1 MFGLVKTPLTQKY
14 AEEMIHEYGAIR
26 TEQLN
31 QLFINNGFQPDKARS
46 YLNAIRSY
54 GEKAFFDRKT
64 NSYYASNY
72 VQPNPERMISLDKCL
87 WVLID
92 FIGKVE
98 HHFPI
103 LSSFTPSDICLML
116 EERSY
121 EIAYCQHGLE
131 KYFNN
136 QLRAARTELL
146 YRADMPFFQSI
157 IEKDDKAILDATRYI
172 VIVDDIEAVQDI
184 QSSQI
189 AYFVTLDEN
198 NACTF
203 YPVESEQT
211 A

>member
-1 MFGLVKTPLTQKY
+1 MFGLVREPLSQKY
-14 AEEMIHEYGAIR
+14 AEEMIHEYGFIR
-26 TEQLN
+26 KEQLI
-31 QLFINNGFQPDKARS
+31 QLFTNSGFTLEKARS

-64 NSYYASNY
+64 NAFYASNY
-72 VQPNPERMISLDKCL
+72 VQPNPERMISIDKCM

-103 LSSFTPSDICLML
+103 YSTFTPSDICLML

-121 EIAYCQHGLE
+121 EIAYCQPGNE

-157 IEKDDKAILDATRYI
+157 VEKDDKAILDATRYI
-172 VIVDDIEAVQDI
+172 VVVDDIEATQDI

-203 YPVESEQT
+203 YPVENKQT